1 MKVLSG
7 YVKVKTEGRGDYK
20 DITEEIEGIVEE
32 SRVKNGIVAIHG
44 MHTTAAIVIQ
54 ERDRDVHN
62 DTMDIMNAIVPMDR
76 KYRHVYEGIANA
88 TAHIK
93 NQMMGINVTIPV
105 INGRMALGTWQ
116 RIFLVELFEK
126 RERRVAIAVIGE

>member
-54 ERDRDVHN
+54 ERDRDVHK

-76 KYRHVYEGIANA
+76 KYRHV
-88 TAHIK
+88 
-93 NQMMGINVTIPV
+93 
-105 INGRMALGTWQ
+105 
-116 RIFLVELFEK
+116 VELFEK
-126 RERRVAIAVIGE
+126 RERRVAIAVMGE